1 MQRVRKIN
9 IKSSQLEDFFYITD
23 TGDYAYDYSNM
34 TGAVE
39 KGHKGKYNKTAIF
52 NCKAKEQRMSR
63 LVIGTNNVHKTREIK
78 QILYG
83 FYDEILS
90 LKEAGIDLEVVED
103 AQTLEENAIKKAREA
118 SKLSGC
124 DTLADDTGLMVDALG
139 GAPGV
144 YSARYAGENV
154 SYEQNNIKLLKEL
167 EGESNRSAKFVCV
180 MALVKDGKVLTAKG
194 EVPGV
199 ITTELLGDQGFG
211 YDPLFYSTELGKTFA
226 QASAEEKN
234 SISHRARAL
243 MALKEKLEQG
253 QD

>member
-1 MQRVRKIN
+1 
-9 IKSSQLEDFFYITD
+9 
-23 TGDYAYDYSNM
+23 
-34 TGAVE
+34 
-39 KGHKGKYNKTAIF
+39 
-52 NCKAKEQRMSR
+52 MSR

-78 QILYG
+78 QILAG

-90 LKEAGIDLEVVED
+90 LEEAGIELEVDED
-103 AQTLEENAIKKAREA
+103 GETLEENAVKKAVEA
-118 SKLSGC
+118 AKRSGC

-144 YSARYAGENV
+144 YSARYAGEDV

-167 EGESNRSAKFVCV
+167 DGSSDRNAKFVCV
-180 MALVKDGKVLTAKG
+180 MALVKEGKVITAKG

-199 ITTELLGDQGFG
+199 ITKELLGEQGFG
-211 YDPLFYSTELGKTFA
+211 YDPLFYSTELCKTFA

-234 SISHRARAL
+234 AVSHRARAL
-243 MALKEKLEQG
+243 TALKKKLERE